1 MDKTETYPD
10 CSNVSKTSLNAQE
23 RSWCFSLF
31 GTAVGAGILF
41 LPINAGLGGFWP
53 LVIMTLLIGPMT
65 YFSHRGLARLVLS
78 SKNQKSTLVDVIE
91 EHFGKN
97 AAYLVAILSFFA
109 FYPILLIY
117 GNSLTNTVDNFIAHQ
132 MGLAVMD
139 EGTIVS
145 SIVPRWLLSLIL
157 ITGMVSVMACS
168 RNFMLKITQ
177 WLVYPLVV
185 ILLGLSIYL
194 IPSWQMS
201 AISFDHLPTTSEFIN
216 VLWLTIPVLVFS
228 FNHSPAI
235 SAFAVA
241 QKEHAGNQAV
251 ERSDAILKQTSSL
264 LLIFIMMFVFSCV
277 MSLTPAQL
285 IEAKQQNISIL
296 SYLANQSNNPV
307 IAYLGPFVAF
317 IAIVSSFFG
326 HYLGTH
332 DGIKGL
338 IHRSQIRC
346 LADKKDTSINRMI
359 LIFMIVSIW
368 LVTLVNPSVLGIIES
383 FGGPIIAGLLYLLPM
398 YAIKHVP
405 AMQRYQGYAS
415 NKFVIMMGLIS
426 ISAIVFQLVK

>member
-1 MDKTETYPD
+1 
-10 CSNVSKTSLNAQE
+10 
-23 RSWCFSLF
+23 
-31 GTAVGAGILF
+31 
-41 LPINAGLGGFWP
+41 
-53 LVIMTLLIGPMT
+53 
-65 YFSHRGLARLVLS
+65 
-78 SKNQKSTLVDVIE
+78 
-91 EHFGKN
+91 
-97 AAYLVAILSFFA
+97 
-109 FYPILLIY
+109 
-117 GNSLTNTVDNFIAHQ
+117 
-132 MGLAVMD
+132 
-139 EGTIVS
+139 
-145 SIVPRWLLSLIL
+145 
-157 ITGMVSVMACS
+157 
-168 RNFMLKITQ
+168 
-177 WLVYPLVV
+177 
-185 ILLGLSIYL
+185 
-194 IPSWQMS
+194 
-201 AISFDHLPTTSEFIN
+201 
-216 VLWLTIPVLVFS
+216 
-228 FNHSPAI
+228 
-235 SAFAVA
+235 
-241 QKEHAGNQAV
+241 
-251 ERSDAILKQTSSL
+251 
-264 LLIFIMMFVFSCV
+264 MFVFSCV

-426 ISAIVFQLVK
+426 ISAIVFQLAK